1 MRVTFFFVSP
11 FLAPLGRFSR
21 PPVGPAPNLVPGAES
36 ISCDVVFCL
45 AFLFGPRRT
54 SRPGLNPYLVTLP
67 FACLFPQGPFRP
79 TANVARGAESAS
91 CHPVWLRVRPLACAF
106 SAGGCRAAPRE
117 LYNMLE
123 RIAHTYRSGK
133 TYLSFVTQSG
143 LCLRARL
150 SISFPLRLSTL
161 ARYVCRCPEKCG
173 RRSQATRDKAHKI
186 LTLS

>member
-150 SISFPLRLSTL
+150 SISFVFRHGAKWPCLWLDV
-161 ARYVCRCPEKCG
+161 A
-173 RRSQATRDKAHKI
+173 
-186 LTLS
+186 